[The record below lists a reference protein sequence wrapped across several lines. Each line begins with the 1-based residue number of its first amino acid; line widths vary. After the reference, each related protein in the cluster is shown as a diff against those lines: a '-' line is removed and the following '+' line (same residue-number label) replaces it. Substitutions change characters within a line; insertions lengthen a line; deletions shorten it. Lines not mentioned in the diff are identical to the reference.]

1 MKPMIYSTASEYALR
16 ALTHLAQQQA
26 RPRPFTTL
34 REIAEAE
41 DIPYPFLAKISQ
53 GLVRAG
59 LLSSA
64 KGRKGG
70 YALGRPPR
78 EITLHDIKEV
88 VDGTDDLQRCASGL
102 DRCDDEMPCPLH
114 DAWKPIREQIRTY
127 MKTTTLED
135 MVEALARK
143 RTLVTGETANM
154 GIGAPTPN

>member
-1 MKPMIYSTASEYALR
+1 MIYSTASEYALR
-16 ALTHLAQQQA
+16 VLTHLAQQKA
-26 RPRPFTTL
+26 RPFTTL

-70 YALGRPPR
+70 YALGRPPG
-78 EITLHDIKEV
+78 EITLHDIKEA

-127 MKTTTLED
+127 MKKTTLED
-135 MVEALARK
+135 MAEALARK
-143 RTLVTGETANM
+143 RALVTGETANTD
-154 GIGAPTPN
+154 I